1 MAKKQHP
8 RDFQNFKRNERSRAT
23 VSGCS
28 SLGMEIKR
36 KKIRES
42 TYFLEQEDCNIQ
54 EKIDFEI
61 RMRDGAHKLLA
72 ASTQRDQVLNASKNL
87 MTCNMRIMAYMT
99 ELQKK
104 KEEQIMNRMARRSS
118 DVGAKERT
126 ACKGKVALSG
136 LRIPLMWKDSDHFS
150 NKGRSRR
157 VAVFCLMKLGSEVF
171 DTEMVVVDKAVT
183 DICFGNLTVFN
194 EAGPGFELQLQVYS
208 CCLEEEPSIGSTPK
222 KLAKK
227 LGTSLGKS
235 TGKRVCQLLD
245 GNDPESFLQ
254 SNPLAVGAKYNL
266 LAYTTLTLPLADGS
280 FQSQTLT
287 ITENEDSSF
296 WLPLYGNI
304 CCCLVAQPVC
314 MTQDSMSGFLNQQQ
328 AIGGVPS
335 CSRLYCVLRG
345 GSMFCYYT
353 DTPEEIEA
361 KVQPAIAIPVNKE
374 TRIRAVDKN
383 PQKRTNSFTVIN
395 RVDGEAMTNVF
406 TADCREELQKW
417 MEAFWQHF
425 YDLSQWKHCCKE
437 LMKIEIMSPK
447 RPSLF
452 LTKQA
457 TSVYHDISIDSP
469 IKPEGLTDIIHNKI
483 EETGGR
489 FLVGQEDT
497 PLGPH
502 WGALFEGTHNMVVQK
517 NVVSPSQS
525 CENLSPNNYATKKR
539 QAPPPPPDRLPYKPG
554 GSGNNQ
560 ADKENSRNNPMAP
573 MRASSL
579 ESKFSSIIQQLQ
591 RPTIPPR
598 KNLTCNKASSSEDQM
613 PEPLH
618 RPVPAPRQRLKSFK
632 DKLNP
637 KRWGHTQD

>member
-1 MAKKQHP
+1 
-8 RDFQNFKRNERSRAT
+8 
-23 VSGCS
+23 
-28 SLGMEIKR
+28 MEIKR

-42 TYFLEQEDCNIQ
+42 TYFLEQEDCGIQ

-61 RMRDGAHKLLA
+61 RMRDGAYKLLA

-136 LRIPLMWKDSDHFS
+136 LRIPLMWKDSDHFN

-183 DICFGNLTVFN
+183 DICFGNLTMFS

-208 CCLEEEPSIGSTPK
+208 CCLEEDPSIGSTPK

-227 LGTSLGKS
+227 LGTSFGKS

-287 ITENEDSSF
+287 VTENEDSSF

-304 CCCLVAQPVC
+304 CCRLVAQPVC
-314 MTQDSMSGFLNQQQ
+314 MTQDMMSGFLNQQQ
-328 AIGGVPS
+328 AVGGVLS

-345 GSMFCYYT
+345 GNMFCYY
-353 DTPEEIEA
+353 TPEEIEA
-361 KVQPAIAIPVNKE
+361 KVEPAIVIPVNKE

-383 PQKRTNSFTVIN
+383 PEKRISSFTLIN
-395 RVDGEAMTNVF
+395 RIDGEAVTNVF

-469 IKPEGLTDIIHNKI
+469 IKPEGLMDIIHNKI

-489 FLVGQEDT
+489 FVVGQEDT

-502 WGALFEGTHNMVVQK
+502 WGALFEGTHNMVVEK
-517 NVVSPSQS
+517 NVVTPSRS
-525 CENLSPNNYATKKR
+525 CENTCPNYAIKKR
-539 QAPPPPPDRLPYKPG
+539 RAPPPPPDRLPYKQG
-554 GSGNNQ
+554 GSVNNQ
-560 ADKENSRNNPMAP
+560 SEKENSRKNPMAP
-573 MRASSL
+573 VRASSL

-591 RPTIPPR
+591 RPTVPPR
-598 KNLTCNKASSSEDQM
+598 KNLMHNKASSNEDQM

-637 KRWGHTQD
+637 KSWRQLQD

>member
-1 MAKKQHP
+1 MAKQHP

-23 VSGCS
+23 VSGFS

-36 KKIRES
+36 KKIMES
-42 TYFLEQEDCNIQ
+42 TYFPEQEDCSVQ

-118 DVGAKERT
+118 DIGTKERT
-126 ACKGKVALSG
+126 ACKGKVALSD
-136 LRIPLMWKDSDHFS
+136 LRIPLMWKDSDHFN

-227 LGTSLGKS
+227 LGTSFSKP

-245 GNDPESFLQ
+245 GNDHP
-254 SNPLAVGAKYNL
+254 AAGAKYNL
-266 LAYTTLTLPLADGS
+266 LAYATLTLPLADGS

-287 ITENEDSSF
+287 IRENEDSSF

-304 CCCLVAQPVC
+304 CCRLVAQPVC
-314 MTQDSMSGFLNQQQ
+314 MTQDRMGGFLNQQQ
-328 AIGGVPS
+328 AVGGVLS

-345 GSMFCYYT
+345 GNMFCYY
-353 DTPEEIEA
+353 TPEEIEA
-361 KVQPAIAIPVNKE
+361 KVEPAIVIPVNKE
-374 TRIRAVDKN
+374 TRIRAVDKS
-383 PQKRTNSFTVIN
+383 PQKRTNSFTIIN
-395 RVDGEAMTNVF
+395 LIDGEAVTNVF

-469 IKPEGLTDIIHNKI
+469 IKSESLTNIIHNKI
-483 EETGGR
+483 EETDGR
-489 FLVGQEDT
+489 FLIGQQDT
-497 PLGPH
+497 PLVPH

-517 NVVSPSQS
+517 NVVSPSRS
-525 CENLSPNNYATKKR
+525 CENLSPNSYAIKKR
-539 QAPPPPPDRLPYKPG
+539 RAPPPPPDRLPYKPG

-560 ADKENSRNNPMAP
+560 ADKENSRKNPMAP
-573 MRASSL
+573 MRSSSL
-579 ESKFSSIIQQLQ
+579 ESKFSSIVQQLQ
-591 RPTIPPR
+591 RPTVPPR

-613 PEPLH
+613 PELLH

-637 KRWGHTQD
+637 KSWRQPQD